1 MTGKPDGKRIMS
13 ILGSAMIWLFV
24 LFSVLVTLLVFTARK
39 NQDGIPEIFGKSFIT
54 ILSPSMEPV
63 YQVGDL
69 ILVSKLDNESKQT
82 LKVGD
87 IITYRAPMDIDGD
100 GQIGD
105 LCTHRISF
113 IDKGK
118 GLLTTKGDNNEFV
131 DHYVL
136 EYEDIIG
143 VSSSE
148 SRIAALGKAL
158 LFLRTNSGFF
168 VCIVLPLI
176 LFFLYAAYTFL
187 ELIVTERM
195 KNAPIPPE
203 KVEEIKLQA
212 IEEYVRSLGR
222 DP

>member
-212 IEEYVRSLGR
+212 IEEYVKSLGR